1 VNIQHH
7 YSIIPG
13 NLFKFSVIISISC
26 FCIILPS
33 FPVCAESVMSPPEAQ
48 FVAPTENTA
57 DQEPETTG
65 PAVPVDK
72 ISLGYVKGIFTDT
85 GKIVASPL
93 HWDSFDWMKAGIVFG
108 ATGGLYLLDGS
119 IRNFAQS
126 HQNSVVDKFAF
137 AGNGLGNPLISLPSI
152 GAFYLYGSM
161 ADNKKARE
169 TSLLAI
175 ESLAI
180 SELFTG
186 TIKVLAQRDR
196 PNTGASPSTWNGP
209 HLNLNNLSF
218 CSGHTTSSFSI
229 ATVIAEEYKET
240 WYVPPIAYSLAA
252 LTGLSR
258 VYGSYHW
265 SSDVFFGAAVGY
277 FVGQTIVKY
286 HMVDTPGKFT
296 LIPMVDGNYKG
307 LALTY
312 KF

>member
-1 VNIQHH
+1 MKLKHF
-7 YSIIPG
+7 YSITSG
-13 NLFKFSVIISISC
+13 NLHKFSVIIII
-26 FCIILPS
+26 FCISIIHFS
-33 FPVCAESVMSPPEAQ
+33 FPAYAESVISPPETQ
-48 FVAPTENTA
+48 IVTPTENTA
-57 DQEPETTG
+57 HQESETTG
-65 PAVPVDK
+65 PIVPVDK
-72 ISLGYVKGIFTDT
+72 ISLGYVKGIFIDT
-85 GKIVASPL
+85 GKIVVSPL
-93 HWDSFDWMKAGIVFG
+93 HWDSIDWLKAGIVLG

-126 HQNSVVDKFAF
+126 HQNSVVDKFASV
-137 AGNGLGNPLISLPSI
+137 GNGLGNPYISLPSV
-152 GAFYLYGSM
+152 GAFYLYGSL

-180 SELFTG
+180 SELFTS
-186 TIKVLAQRDR
+186 TIKVIAQRDR
-196 PNTGASPSTWNGP
+196 PNTGASPSAWNGP

-229 ATVIAEEYKET
+229 ATVFAEEYKDT

-252 LTGLSR
+252 LTGFSR

-277 FVGQTIVKY
+277 FVGRAVIKY
-286 HMVDTPGKFT
+286 HMADTPGKFT

-312 KF
+312 TF